1 MRGSDTEMSL
11 MCWDVKLV
19 ERVAEVWEGR
29 RVVCLLRLLRASE
42 LLEGVQHTT
51 LRPGTGADVTV
62 SLRRGND

>member
-11 MCWDVKLV
+11 MCWDIKLV

-29 RVVCLLRLLRASE
+29 RCHLLRLLRASE
-42 LLEGVQHTT
+42 LLEGVQHTM